1 MPYLCLIIER
11 DEQVAAAIQRE
22 FPPFG
27 FKPCVVATCEAAL
40 AMMRQ
45 WRFDAVVLDA
55 DDVGTA
61 CPQALRKLQT
71 RAHVPLVLL
80 SSRQDEQDQIASLES
95 GATEIIVKPASAR
108 LLAVKLRRLI
118 EVCAHDPQD
127 EAAEVVVGP
136 LVIHPRRGHA
146 AVGDIALE
154 LTTHQFELLLLLASR
169 AGEFVPRETI
179 ARALRGPLKQIGR
192 SADVHIYRIRKKL
205 RDLGID
211 SLRLDTVYGR
221 GYCLSVQGA
230 PAAGAEVPQ
239 RYPEWSA

>member
-11 DEQVAAAIQRE
+11 DAEVAAAIRRE
-22 FPPFG
+22 LPPFG
-27 FKPCVVATCEAAL
+27 FKPFVVANCEAAL

-55 DDVGTA
+55 DGVGAA
-61 CPQALRKLQT
+61 CPQALRRLQS

-80 SSRQDEQDQIASLES
+80 SSDDDEQDQIASLES
-95 GATEIIVKPASAR
+95 GATEIIVKPASVR

-118 EVCAHDPQD
+118 DVCAHEPQD
-127 EAAEVVVGP
+127 EAAELVVGP
-136 LVIHPRRGHA
+136 LVMHPRRGHA

-154 LTTHQFELLLLLASR
+154 LTTHQFDLLLLLASH
-169 AGEFVPRETI
+169 AGDFVPREAI
-179 ARALRGPLKQIGR
+179 ARTLRGPLKQIGR

-205 RDLGID
+205 RELGID

-221 GYCLSVQGA
+221 GYCLSVERA
-230 PAAGAEVPQ
+230 TA
-239 RYPEWSA
+239 